1 METEKKK
8 KQDGSAPCR
17 QRAPTSRQNDGANTQ
32 KQAAY
37 VAFKSLRNLTKGPKL
52 SEAGGR

>member
-1 METEKKK
+1 METEKKSK
-8 KQDGSAPCR
+8 MAQLLADKEPLRPDK
-17 QRAPTSRQNDGANTQ
+17 TMELNTQ

-52 SEAGGR
+52 LEAGGR

>member
-1 METEKKK
+1 MSQTDGDRKKK
-8 KQDGSAPCR
+8 KR
-17 QRAPTSRQNDGANTQ
+17 QRAPTLRRNDGANAQ

-37 VAFKSLRNLTKGPKL
+37 VAFKSPRNLTKGPKL